1 MRECGVRD
9 SNPRT
14 PARRDL
20 YPEDILRGYL
30 AASTVRLLDFD
41 DTGRWAD
48 AIMAEVDRG
57 LEKVVLGW
65 TEVSTDDTKASCE
78 IVAEILV
85 RLRMRNLDHYSLG
98 KVQD

>member
-1 MRECGVRD
+1 
-9 SNPRT
+9 
-14 PARRDL
+14 
-20 YPEDILRGYL
+20 
-30 AASTVRLLDFD
+30 
-41 DTGRWAD
+41 
-48 AIMAEVDRG
+48 MAEVDRG

-65 TEVSTDDTKASCE
+65 TEVSTNDTKASCE